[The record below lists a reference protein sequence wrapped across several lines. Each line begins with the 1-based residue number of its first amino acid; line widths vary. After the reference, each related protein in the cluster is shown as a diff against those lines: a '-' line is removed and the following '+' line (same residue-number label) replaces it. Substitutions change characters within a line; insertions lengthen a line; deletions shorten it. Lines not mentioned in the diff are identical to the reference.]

1 MNALHL
7 TTERLVQLRSDA
19 RLERETIME
28 HLVRDGE
35 DPAIAYAET
44 PEVDDFV
51 VRALRDEMLEDRGL
65 LAEFGLARLAARA
78 GGSDARIHQQN
89 ADRVEF
95 ELLRE
100 IAASAPPLT
109 VAVWRAGQE
118 LQVHGD

>member
-1 MNALHL
+1 MTTLHL

-19 RLERETIME
+19 RLERQTILE
-28 HLVRDGE
+28 HRVRDGE
-35 DPAIAYAET
+35 DPAEAFAEV
-44 PEVDDFV
+44 PDVDDFV
-51 VRALRDEMLEDRGL
+51 VLALRDEMLEERGL

-78 GGSDARIHQQN
+78 GGADAEIHRRN

-100 IAASAPPLT
+100 IALSAPPLT

-118 LQVHGD
+118 LRVH